1 MSFRGRFRRQQQQ
14 QQQPASL
21 ANNNNSKKRDSISR
35 FLTISPRS
43 SSTLASSPLA
53 PFDACIEACD
63 ALAASSSIITSRQQN
78 QIKAVRREEEQQQ
91 DGEEAGST
99 NINNTDNDGTINHQQ
114 NEMQQSNQKRP
125 SSGGKQVLSDC
136 SVLVSPDGAL
146 LFTSQTK
153 GIDLCITTP
162 TATDNSSNSN
172 NNNHNDD
179 NNKYPWTNI
188 STENR
193 DGVIL
198 EEEYESAVICG
209 NDIHPSGDYDA
220 NGFTARG
227 WDCDAATMALRSS
240 YEVLKMMEQFV
251 EELALCRKEE
261 AARVLSACSSLGMCR
276 ERLLMQNTSSNYGG
290 TQRRRGNTINNNIN
304 NKPNRVG
311 PLLSSGTDLGT
322 NISVALETMEEYFS
336 TLAEADSQHWRNVC
350 LEATSTTTTTTTTT
364 TRNDDMS
371 STSDSNNTNTTA
383 ATSSFR
389 GMLPKIRDAANKA
402 KLRTSQREKALN
414 DIRMKVTEAQ
424 NILLKQKEWAANQW
438 KRVHHEDDK
447 IDRLLVERR
456 EEQQLQQQQRQ
467 RDVGLL
473 DNNRMESE
481 PDISDDV
488 WELVKGVAAMED
500 FGHTGYSPRVN
511 PKGCVIDST
520 TGMMMTTTTTTP
532 PPHLQ
537 INRADIEKES
547 EIQDIRMVA
556 LAADESVEDAS
567 SQLLNIMSKQDTTMR
582 AARVATESC
591 LLSECNAVHKCLR
604 SLVAIERSAL
614 EERMRRLQMLE
625 TAVDAIDVRKD
636 IDIYIQNDKL
646 LPGGCS
652 RAGDDDD
659 GGVAAALAVLNSHG
673 EGGTDSIPHHPHIER
688 PNHFEGWGGYNET
701 DHDDTDD
708 VEPELFGEVINLLF
722 NGDKRKNT
730 PHETEPDSPRRGKRG
745 PNLSE
750 SYELEKEE
758 KVALAATAL
767 EEKTKRG
774 QSFRQTILYE
784 LNNQRSKK
792 TEVEGE
798 ANFESLCRL
807 FDSFLSGCSREAI
820 DVGAAKLA
828 MILSQT
834 FFFVDQK
841 DDSAVDDR
849 ESRVY
854 VKDKISHH
862 SIWADDEFWDH
873 ALEQCVAESLQK
885 SGVLMNYVKS
895 SVDVRAAPNK
905 NIKWHDLAPSEYAD
919 AAAQVHSVVFAQL
932 GTLAHSMLEMDVSD
946 SGLLRACS
954 FVRRLSIRYQLPLN
968 LRITL
973 LNHLQNNS

>member
-14 QQQPASL
+14 QPAASSL
-21 ANNNNSKKRDSISR
+21 LLVNSKNKRDSISR
-35 FLTISPRS
+35 FLRHSSSS
-43 SSTLASSPLA
+43 SSTTTATTSSALLQHHSSPLA

-63 ALAASSSIITSRQQN
+63 ALAASSSVTTTRQQ
-78 QIKAVRREEEQQQ
+78 IVVPPVSEEEKE
-91 DGEEAGST
+91 DREEAGS
-99 NINNTDNDGTINHQQ
+99 NNNNNNNAPNDMQRNNNTTSNH
-114 NEMQQSNQKRP
+114 
-125 SSGGKQVLSDC
+125 GLLDC

-146 LFTSQTK
+146 LFTSQQTND
-153 GIDLCITTP
+153 IDLCGTT
-162 TATDNSSNSN
+162 TVAAAANNEHNTDNNNINNSN
-172 NNNHNDD
+172 HHG
-179 NNKYPWTNI
+179 NKYPWTKT
-188 STENR
+188 STEHR

-209 NDIHPSGDYDA
+209 NDLHPSGDYAA
-220 NGFTARG
+220 NGFSARG
-227 WDCDAATMALRSS
+227 WDCDAATLALRTSCD
-240 YEVLKMMEQFV
+240 VLKMMEQFV

-261 AARVLSACSSLGMCR
+261 AARVLGTCSSLSLYR
-276 ERLLMQNTSSNYGG
+276 ERLLRQNNDNVGS
-290 TQRRRGNTINNNIN
+290 TQRRRGNNNNNNNN

-336 TLAEADSQHWRNVC
+336 TLAETDSQHWRNVC
-350 LEATSTTTTTTTTT
+350 LESST
-364 TRNDDMS
+364 TRNDDVS
-371 STSDSNNTNTTA
+371 SSSSPSTSDGNNTNTTA
-383 ATSSFR
+383 PFR
-389 GMLPKIRDAANKA
+389 GMLPKIRDAAIKA
-402 KLRTSQREKALN
+402 NIRASQREKALN

-438 KRVHHEDDK
+438 KRVQNEDDK

-456 EEQQLQQQQRQ
+456 EEQQQHYLMNEQRQ
-467 RDVGLL
+467 RDVVLL
-473 DNNRMESE
+473 DRTESE
-481 PDISDDV
+481 PDISEDV

-511 PKGCVIDST
+511 QKGSTVIDSKN
-520 TGMMMTTTTTTP
+520 GMMTTT

-537 INRADIEKES
+537 INRVDIEKES

-582 AARVATESC
+582 AARIAAESC
-591 LLSECNAVHKCLR
+591 LLSECNALHKCLR
-604 SLVAIERSAL
+604 SLVAIERTAL
-614 EERMRRLQMLE
+614 EERARKLQMLE

-636 IDIYIQNDKL
+636 IDIYIQNDKH

-659 GGVAAALAVLNSHG
+659 GGVAAALAVLNSHV
-673 EGGTDSIPHHPHIER
+673 EGGTDSKVSNIER
-688 PNHFEGWGGYNET
+688 PNYFEGWGGDVET

-708 VEPELFGEVINLLF
+708 VEPELFGEVISMLF
-722 NGDKRKNT
+722 DGDQRKNT
-730 PHETEPDSPRRGKRG
+730 PRETEPDSPSPRRGKRERT
-745 PNLSE
+745 LSE
-750 SYELEKEE
+750 SYELKKEE
-758 KVALAATAL
+758 KVALVAFAL

-807 FDSFLSGCSREAI
+807 FDSFLTGCGREAI
-820 DVGAAKLA
+820 DVGAAKMA

-834 FFFVDQK
+834 FFFVDQN
-841 DDSAVDDR
+841 DDNEVDDDR
-849 ESRVY
+849 ENRVY
-854 VKDKISHH
+854 VKNKISHH

-885 SGVLMNYVKS
+885 SGVLMNYVKT
-895 SVDVRAAPNK
+895 APNK

-932 GTLAHSMLEMDVSD
+932 GTLAHSMLEMDISD
-946 SGLLRACS
+946 SGLSRSCN